1 MMSRF
6 TEKMEQML
14 QRPVWVID
22 ILPEQVVSCP
32 PGKYFT
38 VEKYFLKDSE
48 VIRKKRN
55 LALKLNCFY
64 DLEILVDDTEL
75 SNPPPED
82 LAALIEE
89 KYLNIQVGDALLVI
103 DPTSTHMSLFN
114 ADDKLLDLVR
124 SIAAGEGLFVWQPA
138 RSNV

>member
-1 MMSRF
+1 MSRF
-6 TEKMEQML
+6 TEKLEQML

-38 VEKYFLKDSE
+38 VEKYFIKDPE

-55 LALKLNCFY
+55 LALKLNCYY

-75 SNPPPED
+75 RNPSPED
-82 LAALIEE
+82 LASLVESVLCFTDDKFPHNDMYLHSLIDNPSRI
-89 KYLNIQVGDALLVI
+89 YHALLR
-103 DPTSTHMSLFN
+103 LYCN
-114 ADDKLLDLVR
+114 VR
-124 SIAAGEGLFVWQPA
+124 VAEIQASFMGFPKDI
-138 RSNV
+138 R